1 MDKSEIRAQIDSI
14 DGQILDLLAR
24 RISCAKEI
32 GAMKS
37 KNGEE
42 VYVPSREKLVFKNL
56 LEKNCGRIP
65 EDALKAIYREII
77 SASISVE
84 KKLLVAYLGPCAT
97 FTQQAALKNFGS
109 SVDYRPIPSIPDVF
123 SAVEAGDTDYG
134 VIPIENS
141 TEGAVLHSM
150 DMLAE
155 SSLFIVG
162 QVYLKIEH
170 CLLSRGK
177 LEEIP

>member
-56 LEKNCGRIP
+56 LEKNCGRISHLRGGNGF
-65 EDALKAIYREII
+65 ANAI
-77 SASISVE
+77 
-84 KKLLVAYLGPCAT
+84 
-97 FTQQAALKNFGS
+97 F
-109 SVDYRPIPSIPDVF
+109 
-123 SAVEAGDTDYG
+123 
-134 VIPIENS
+134 
-141 TEGAVLHSM
+141 
-150 DMLAE
+150 
-155 SSLFIVG
+155 
-162 QVYLKIEH
+162 
-170 CLLSRGK
+170 
-177 LEEIP
+177 